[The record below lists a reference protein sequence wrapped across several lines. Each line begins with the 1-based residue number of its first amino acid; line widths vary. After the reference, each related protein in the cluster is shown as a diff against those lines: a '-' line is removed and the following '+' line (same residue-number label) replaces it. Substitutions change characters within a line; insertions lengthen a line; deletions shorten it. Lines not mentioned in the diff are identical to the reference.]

1 MAAPLPFR
9 TGATDKPDYRS
20 VCKTIRKDTGMK
32 AQELRIGNLVYDS
45 TKNIHRI
52 ERLDEKW
59 DFSDRFSIPLTED
72 WLVKAGAR
80 KTHDLLNIFE
90 LDRFQLFPFYT
101 YGFWKVVD
109 KETKAYITK
118 VSYVHE
124 LQNMYFVLNGE
135 ELPL

>member
-1 MAAPLPFR
+1 
-9 TGATDKPDYRS
+9 
-20 VCKTIRKDTGMK
+20 MK
-32 AQELRIGNLVYDS
+32 AQELRIGNYVCTSYMKKS
-45 TKNIHRI
+45 VFKVNAIH
-52 ERLDEKW
+52 
-59 DFSDRFSIPLTED
+59 SDRLYFESIIENFKSDTIPVCIEPIKLTEE
-72 WLVKAGAR
+72 WLVKAGA
-80 KTHDLLNIFE
+80 KKIDDILDIFE

>member
-1 MAAPLPFR
+1 
-9 TGATDKPDYRS
+9 
-20 VCKTIRKDTGMK
+20 MK

-45 TKNIHRI
+45 TKNVHRI

-59 DFSDRFSIPLTED
+59 DFIGRFPIPLTEE
-72 WLVKAGAR
+72 WLVKSGA
-80 KTHDLLNIFE
+80 KKIDDILDIFE
-90 LDRFQLFPFYT
+90 LDRFELFPFYT

-135 ELPL
+135 ELLL